1 MHQKRISS
9 FSFRNILS
17 IKVFLISYRMFIMIG
32 RSALILYCSTDMNKK
47 ILVLFLCLATTLALV
62 NIATEINVE
71 VTSDQKNNAP
81 IISHAAYT
89 MR

>member
-1 MHQKRISS
+1 
-9 FSFRNILS
+9 
-17 IKVFLISYRMFIMIG
+17 
-32 RSALILYCSTDMNKK
+32 MNKK
-47 ILVLFLCLATTLALV
+47 IWVLFLCLATTLALV